1 MKVDLVNLIWCVF
14 VLFGCCTTTIKQ
26 VNAVGMLRF
35 GTRFDDT
42 INSRQNAISP
52 DIEDL
57 TIESLNGGNVDND
70 DDDDDDDDTATAMMF
85 DNLQPAALPLF
96 SFNNNI
102 NNNRRPFTR
111 QHTSF
116 FGNIRTKRATQ
127 ENRYLPRQV
136 WNVYRKFDWRRR
148 Q

>member
-1 MKVDLVNLIWCVF
+1 MKIDLVNLFCCVF
-14 VLFGCCTTTIKQ
+14 VLFGCCITTIKQ
-26 VNAVGMLRF
+26 VDAVGLLRF

-57 TIESLNGGNVDND
+57 TIESLTGGNNDDND
-70 DDDDDDDDTATAMMF
+70 DDTAAMMF
-85 DNLQPAALPLF
+85 DSFQPAALPLF
-96 SFNNNI
+96 SFNI
-102 NNNRRPFTR
+102 NNRRPFTR

-116 FGNIRTKRATQ
+116 FGNIRTNRATQ